1 MCLFQCIG
9 GRFVCTMLGT
19 VVSVHR
25 NVFGTA
31 VCKMGAHRRVTEN
44 RTTSLYYASP
54 RARLKTTESYSKTK
68 MTFCTG
74 RQHRVKVK
82 LKLVFAVK
90 EIKYVAFMLFKY

>member
-1 MCLFQCIG
+1 
-9 GRFVCTMLGT
+9 
-19 VVSVHR
+19 VSVHR

-54 RARLKTTESYSKTK
+54 RARLKTTESYSK
-68 MTFCTG
+68 